1 MMTEAEAALREA
13 MRRIDELERRLK
25 QLEAKVGSSWLMALQ
40 IKPGSPS

>member
-25 QLEAKVGSSWLMALQ
+25 MLEAKVGSSWLMALL
-40 IKPGSPS
+40 IKPGSPG